1 MSETSEEIV
10 AQVLKRT
17 RLIYS
22 GLGAVL
28 LAGGAFVVLATVASS
43 ETYSGA
49 ERAGLTALTGILIG
63 LGLVALFAGVS
74 MLNIQQRPIMR
85 LLRDYPQDIA
95 QVTSY
100 VTSYR
105 GVQSYVVRIIPKN
118 GKPFNLSIKDTEQ
131 ATTLVNAIH
140 ERAPRARIEYSK
152 RN

>member
-1 MSETSEEIV
+1 MNETSEEIV

-22 GLGAVL
+22 GLGAAL
-28 LAGGAFVVLATVASS
+28 LAGGVFVVLVIVDPNQNN
-43 ETYSGA
+43 SGA
-49 ERAGLTALTGILIG
+49 ERAGLIALGGILVG

-74 MLNIQQRPIMR
+74 MLNLQQRPIMR
-85 LLRDYPQDIA
+85 LLRDHPQDIA
-95 QVTSY
+95 QVMSY

-105 GVQSYVVRIIPKN
+105 GIESYVVRITPKS
-118 GKPFNLSIKDTEQ
+118 GKPFNLSIKDAQQ
-131 ATTLVNAIH
+131 ATMLVNAIH